1 MSRAIKDFEWLNAH
15 YSELQKAYP
24 NMYVAVKEGKVVAY
38 GKDFGKV
45 YDEAKEKVGEDFMI
59 DYILSGEP
67 FVLEVKL
74 QGNRSKL

>member
-1 MSRAIKDFEWLNAH
+1 MSGVVKDLEWLNAH

-45 YDEAKEKVGEDFMI
+45 YDEAREKVGEGFI
-59 DYILSGEP
+59 VGYILSGEP
-67 FVLEVKL
+67 FVLKADL
-74 QGNRSKL
+74 

>member
-24 NMYVAVKEGKVVAY
+24 NMYVAVKDGKVVAY

-45 YDEAKEKVGEDFMI
+45 YDEAKEKVGEGFI
-59 DYILSGEP
+59 VGYILSGEP
-67 FVLEVKL
+67 FILKADL
-74 QGNRSKL
+74 

>member
-1 MSRAIKDFEWLNAH
+1 MSGVVKDLEWLNAH

-45 YDEAKEKVGEDFMI
+45 YDEAREKVGEGFI
-59 DYILSGEP
+59 VGYILSGEP
-67 FVLEVKL
+67 FILKADL
-74 QGNRSKL
+74 

>member
-1 MSRAIKDFEWLNAH
+1 MSGVVKDLEWLNAH

-45 YDEAKEKVGEDFMI
+45 YDEAKEKVGEGFI
-59 DYILSGEP
+59 VGYILSGEP
-67 FVLEVKL
+67 FILKADL
-74 QGNRSKL
+74 